1 MFDTDIEGEYDPFG
15 AFDAANGVGQVRDP
29 YPVLRE
35 LREECPV
42 HVGPTWPRFGV
53 DRPAEAMLIGDAT
66 PYTVMPFDAV
76 QHVLKKN
83 EAYSSSLLAKI
94 TGVVMGH
101 TIIEMDEPEHHRNRA
116 LVQKAFSPKAMERW
130 EAEVVAPIVARHIDE
145 FADTGR
151 AELVR
156 ELFWPFPTHVI
167 GEMLGLPREDLPHFS
182 RKAAELIGIITDV
195 ERGMAASQWLYDY
208 FAAIIAARREEP
220 RGDIISTLI
229 EAELDGERLTDVEI
243 VTFLRLLLPAGAET
257 TYRSSSNLM
266 FGLLSNP
273 EQLAAVRD
281 DRSLV
286 ARAVEEGLRWE
297 APITSLSRLAILET
311 EVEGTSI
318 PAGAPVMLSIGG
330 ANRDPARWAEPD
342 RFDIFREP
350 QGHMAFGFGSHICLG
365 MHLAR
370 MEMRVALNA
379 VLDRLVNL
387 RFDPEAGDLFIRGLS
402 FRAPSEL
409 PVLFDT
415 P

>member
-1 MFDTDIEGEYDPFG
+1 MSSTDEEYDPFR

-29 YPVLRE
+29 YPVLHE

-53 DRPAEAMLIGDAT
+53 DQPAEAMLIGDAT

-83 EAYSSSLLAKI
+83 DVFSSSILARI
-94 TGVVMGH
+94 TGLIMGH

-130 EAEVVAPIVARHIDE
+130 STEVVAPVVSRLIDV
-145 FADTGR
+145 FADRGS
-151 AELVR
+151 AELIR

-167 GEMLGLPREDLPHFS
+167 GEMLGLPKADLPLFS
-182 RKAAELIGIITDV
+182 RKAAELIGIITDID
-195 ERGMAASQWLYDY
+195 RGLAASQWLYAY
-208 FAAIIAARREEP
+208 FAEIIAERRKDP
-220 RGDIISTLI
+220 REDIISVLVQ
-229 EAELDGERLTDVEI
+229 AELDGEVLTDVEI

-257 TYRSSSNLM
+257 TYRASSNVM

-273 EQLAAVRD
+273 DQLAAVRD
-281 DRSLV
+281 DRTLV
-286 ARAVEEGLRWE
+286 PRAVEEGLRWE
-297 APITSLSRLAILET
+297 APITNSTRIAVCDT
-311 EVEGTSI
+311 EVEGTLI
-318 PAGAPVMLSIGG
+318 PAGAPIMLSLGS
-330 ANRDPARWAEPD
+330 ANRDPSRWGDPD
-342 RFDIFREP
+342 RFDIFRQP

-379 VLDRLVNL
+379 VLDRLPNV
-387 RFDPEAGDLFIRGLS
+387 RFDPEAGEPLIRGLS
-402 FRAPSEL
+402 FRAPNEL
-409 PVLFDT
+409 PVLFNAA
-415 P
+415 